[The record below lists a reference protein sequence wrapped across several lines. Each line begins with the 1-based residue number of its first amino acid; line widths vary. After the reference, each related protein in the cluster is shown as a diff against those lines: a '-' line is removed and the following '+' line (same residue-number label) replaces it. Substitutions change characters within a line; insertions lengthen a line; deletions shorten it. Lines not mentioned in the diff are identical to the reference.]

1 MNDNDLMISVFRIT
15 RLHSRRFHTVLDRDG
30 EGGTMQDGLILHILS
45 EEDGITQKVLAQKM
59 HIRPQ
64 SLTGV
69 LEKLEDKGLIR
80 RQRSETDKRE
90 QNVFITDEGKKL
102 SADLTAK
109 RDRIT
114 EELFSILSDKEKAEL
129 YRLLTKVADQEL

>member
-1 MNDNDLMISVFRIT
+1 MNDNDLMISVFRIA
-15 RLHSRRFHTVLDRDG
+15 RLHSRLFHTVLDRDS

-69 LEKLEDKGLIR
+69 LEKLEQKGLIR
-80 RQRSETDKRE
+80 RQRSESDKRE
-90 QNVFITDEGKKL
+90 QNVFITDSGKEL
-102 SADLTAK
+102 SAELTAK

-114 EELFSILSDKEKAEL
+114 EELFNILSDEEKTEL

>member
-15 RLHSRRFHTVLDRDG
+15 RLHSRRFHSVLDRDG

-114 EELFSILSDKEKAEL
+114 EELFSILSDEEKAEL

>member
-1 MNDNDLMISVFRIT
+1 M
-15 RLHSRRFHTVLDRDG
+15 
-30 EGGTMQDGLILHILS
+30 LHILS

-114 EELFSILSDKEKAEL
+114 EELFSILSDEEKAEL
-129 YRLLTKVADQEL
+129 YRLLTKVADQE